1 MRREKIQREYQ
12 IVRVDGIPAYYVFLV
27 SIFLLVSLVVTKQ
40 ERVFHIS
47 IYRDRNRFVA
57 LAQCKSGLPVKGGPG
72 LKTPDATI
80 SALALKAP
88 GRTLL
93 RAHTLKVCEA
103 FGWCNRASLI
113 HGKPIVTDRTGTY
126 SFDCPPR

>member
-40 ERVFHIS
+40 ERVFQIS
-47 IYRDRNRFVA
+47 IYRKWNRFVA

-80 SALALKAP
+80 SALALMA
-88 GRTLL
+88 L
-93 RAHTLKVCEA
+93 RAYTP
-103 FGWCNRASLI
+103 ASAHVEGLR
-113 HGKPIVTDRTGTY
+113 GVWLVQSRIVNSR
-126 SFDCPPR
+126 